1 MLEIRTTVVSFDERD
16 LMELER
22 VVTDA
27 DEREAFRFL
36 KKSVYDRIMHAQQGK
51 LKSHLDT
58 SGDSV
63 QKFKESR

>member
-27 DEREAFRFL
+27 DEREASRFL
-36 KKSVYDRIMHAQQGK
+36 KNSVYDSIMHAQQGK

-63 QKFKESR
+63 QQFKESR